1 MEYLQL
7 ILQFIVAITI
17 FNVWLIRFN
26 KPTEFRGANASS
38 MKKEFE
44 AYGLNETMM
53 FIVGGLKLLFAIGL
67 IVAYWLPEILT
78 ISAAG
83 IAFLMLGAIGMHIKI
98 KDEPKKSMPAFI
110 MLILSLAILVL

>member
-1 MEYLQL
+1 MEYFKILLQVL
-7 ILQFIVAITI
+7 VASTI
-17 FNVWLIRFN
+17 FNVWLLRFG
-26 KPTEFRGANASS
+26 KSTEYRGANANN

-44 AYGLNETMM
+44 AYGLNETIM
-53 FIVGGLKLLFAIGL
+53 FLVGGLKVLFAVGL
-67 IVAYWLPEILT
+67 IISYWIPEILN

-110 MLILSLAILVL
+110 MLILSLTILVL